1 MALGVEGR
9 PPHAKRRSGRFTK
22 SSSMAFSHLKSEAVT
37 VYDGTYP

>member
-9 PPHAKRRSGRFTK
+9 LPAKRRSGRFTK
-22 SSSMAFSHLKSEAVT
+22 SFTMAISDLKNEAVT